1 MHWGRGDFQ
10 VYKEDARLVREQLA
24 GSPLEY
30 QLGAPSLEPAK
41 ENSTEGGADPLV
53 LAMFYWAV
61 VQAVLIFGDETW
73 FLLEAMSKNLEGVH
87 VGFLKQMTGKTTKQ

>member
-1 MHWGRGDFQ
+1 M
-10 VYKEDARLVREQLA
+10 
-24 GSPLEY
+24 
-30 QLGAPSLEPAK
+30 
-41 ENSTEGGADPLV
+41 